1 MVVLIYSPLRINDVE
16 FHCLLVLGMST
27 FVMWLS
33 KLFAHFLNWIVFFF
47 YWKKEKLE
55 EIEKRKHWIVLQVY
69 LMNVFCKD
77 LKNLDIISQISIFV
91 SEAVKVWVA

>member
-1 MVVLIYSPLRINDVE
+1 MMLSSIVYWYLACPLLWCDCWSFLLI
-16 FHCLLVLGMST
+16 F
-27 FVMWLS
+27 
-33 KLFAHFLNWIVFFF
+33 KQIVFYF

-77 LKNLDIISQISIFV
+77 VKNLDIISQISIFV